1 MENSQQA
8 TEKRVF
14 IPNKDSKRKPK
25 STSKTSKSQKGKKWG
40 KQKKERLDVVHDG
53 SQIRHYWKGDK
64 NYITSETFKNELFP
78 PYYTKRL
85 LELEKLTNT
94 NRRKMTLELLQLDK
108 LENQFFISDV
118 KDGKQVTIILD
129 KDKEIVN
136 QQSVSSTDDFR
147 AIVKAQGINHTF
159 VERDAFELWLMRR
172 YQVTTFE
179 EKRARLSKQHEV
191 LANVQKIFYETIR
204 PDVLEWMEVQKKAIA
219 HSKHKKARRPSFK
232 DKQPAEN
239 RLRKKVD

>member
-1 MENSQQA
+1 MENNKPV
-8 TEKRVF
+8 TEKKVF

-25 STSKTSKSQKGKKWG
+25 PASHGQKGKKRT
-40 KQKKERLDVVHDG
+40 KQKKERLDVIHDG

-94 NRRKMTLELLQLDK
+94 KRRKMTLELLQLDK

-129 KDKEIVN
+129 GDKEIVN
-136 QQSVSSTDDFR
+136 EQSTSSSDDFR
-147 AIVKAQGINHTF
+147 AIVKAQGVNHTF

-191 LANVQKIFYETIR
+191 LAKVQKIFYETIR

-219 HSKHKKARRPSFK
+219 HSKHKRARRSSFK
-232 DKQPAEN
+232 DKQPAES